1 MTGLKKRVYIC
12 SPLSGNIKH
21 NMLMAT
27 EYCKFTAEQSYIP
40 YAPHVYFPSFMDDND
55 PEQRALGL
63 SEGQLWLRMCSEL
76 WIFGS
81 VISAGMKGEIE
92 AAMRIGIPIRLFT
105 SDVNPVP
112 VLSAQVDY
120 GQLSQ
125 RLGGMFDKFLSDMA
139 ETETILKDLGVTNG
153 ENRI

>member
-21 NMLMAT
+21 NMLMAA
-27 EYCKFTAEQSYIP
+27 EYCKFAAEQGCIP
-40 YAPHVYFPSFMDDND
+40 YAPDDND

-92 AAMRIGIPIRLFT
+92 AAMRIDIPIRLFT

-120 GQLSQ
+120 SPLSR

-153 ENRI
+153 ENRL